1 MKLKSQVKPGK
12 QSALAGMIVG
22 IFFLLFGVV
31 FMIAIQDDL
40 SHEDSSATMVNAFFV
55 LWILVMLVIII
66 LNARSLNRLNA
77 PSMVDIE
84 TEIVDNIPQDTYSIE
99 SKLKQLEKLK
109 GENLITETE
118 YNQKRNEIMQAKW

>member
-118 YNQKRNEIMQAKW
+118 YNQKRNDIMQVKW